1 MKIRGSI
8 PNFITSLNLLCGVLA
23 VTFSFRGE
31 EIWAVYCVL
40 VAALFDFLD
49 GFSARLLKAYSPMGK
64 ELDSLADLISFGM
77 VPAVLIM
84 NRYERILGVVTDGS
98 AYQTALSFLS
108 YIPVI
113 IVLFSAL
120 RLAKFNIDTRQS
132 SGFIGLPTPANALL
146 IIGLIHFTN
155 VNTIFETIEYNLW
168 FWPLLSLILSTLL
181 VAEIPMFSLKFR
193 SLKWSENKTVYSFI
207 IFGFISA
214 VIFAF
219 LSVIWS
225 GWVVL
230 IFISYILF
238 NLLNYLISRN
248 I

>member
-40 VAALFDFLD
+40 AAALFDFLD

-84 NRYERILGVVTDGS
+84 NRYERILGVVNDGN
-98 AYQTALSFLS
+98 AFQTTLSFLS
-108 YIPVI
+108 YFPLI

-168 FWPLLSLILSTLL
+168 FWPFLSLILSILL
-181 VAEIPMFSLKFR
+181 VAEIPMFSLKFK
-193 SLKWSENKTVYSFI
+193 SLKWRENIPVYSFI
-207 IFGFISA
+207 IFGLFTA
-214 VIFAF
+214 VIF
-219 LSVIWS
+219 VIFSFVWS
-225 GWVVL
+225 GWVAL
-230 IFISYILF
+230 IFISYIIF
-238 NLLNYLISRN
+238 NLLNSIICRK

>member
-40 VAALFDFLD
+40 AAALFDFLD

-84 NRYERILGVVTDGS
+84 NRYERILGVVNDGN
-98 AYQTALSFLS
+98 AFQTTLSFLS
-108 YIPVI
+108 YFPLI

-168 FWPLLSLILSTLL
+168 FWPFLSLILSILL
-181 VAEIPMFSLKFR
+181 VAEIPMFSLKFK
-193 SLKWSENKTVYSFI
+193 SLKWRENITVYSFI
-207 IFGFISA
+207 IFGLFTA
-214 VIFAF
+214 VIF
-219 LSVIWS
+219 VIFSFVWS
-225 GWVVL
+225 GWVAL
-230 IFISYILF
+230 IFISYIIF
-238 NLLNYLISRN
+238 NLLNSIICRK

>member
-40 VAALFDFLD
+40 ASALFDFLD

-84 NRYERILGVVTDGS
+84 NRYERILGVVNDGN
-98 AYQTALSFLS
+98 AFQTTLSFLS
-108 YIPVI
+108 YFPLI

-168 FWPLLSLILSTLL
+168 FWPFLSLILSILL
-181 VAEIPMFSLKFR
+181 VAEIPMFSLKFK
-193 SLKWSENKTVYSFI
+193 SLKWRENITVYSFI
-207 IFGFISA
+207 IFGLFTA
-214 VIFAF
+214 VIF
-219 LSVIWS
+219 VIFSFVWS
-225 GWVVL
+225 GWVAL
-230 IFISYILF
+230 IFISYIIF
-238 NLLNYLISRN
+238 NLLNSIICRK

>member
-31 EIWAVYCVL
+31 EIWTVYCVL
-40 VAALFDFLD
+40 AAALFDFLD

-84 NRYERILGVVTDGS
+84 NRYERILGVVNDGN
-98 AYQTALSFLS
+98 AFQTTLSFLS
-108 YIPVI
+108 YFPLI

-168 FWPLLSLILSTLL
+168 FWPFLSLILSILL
-181 VAEIPMFSLKFR
+181 VAEIPMFSLKFK
-193 SLKWSENKTVYSFI
+193 SLKWRENITVYSFI
-207 IFGFISA
+207 IFGLFTA
-214 VIFAF
+214 VIF
-219 LSVIWS
+219 VIFSFVWS
-225 GWVVL
+225 GWVAL
-230 IFISYILF
+230 IFISYIIF
-238 NLLNYLISRN
+238 NLLNSIICRK